1 MALKTSQDVKDMQT
15 ATVQWNR
22 YVRARDNGHTKY
34 VTMAKKCDDYYQGN
48 QWDQDDVDK
57 LTRQGRP
64 ALTVN
69 TILPTVNAFLGEQ
82 SSRRVSF
89 RVKPKRASS
98 NELASVMTK
107 IMQHVA
113 DENNL
118 HWVESQVFSDG
129 LIMDGRGYY
138 DVRMDFSDN
147 VEGEIRIKALDPLDV
162 LVDPDAKEYDPSTW
176 NEVFYS
182 RWHTIEE
189 IKEMYGAKKASKLE
203 FLAEN
208 GNYFD
213 RDSIEFE
220 RQSFGDVDEST
231 YHSSVPHDEEAS
243 TMKALRVIER
253 QHMKVVR
260 RDYFV
265 DPETGDQSPVPGAWG
280 ERKVKKF
287 AKQFGLTVISK
298 AAKRVRWTV
307 TCDKVVL
314 HDEWSPYDSFTIIPY
329 FAYFR
334 RGKPFGMI
342 RNLISSQEQLNK
354 VSSQELHIVNTTANS
369 GWLVQSGS
377 LANMDP
383 DDLEDRGAETGL
395 VIEYARGSEAPA
407 KISPNTIPTGLD
419 RISAK
424 AMSHIRT
431 ISGVSDSMLGTDSP
445 EVSGVAI
452 EKKRDVG
459 LNLMQ
464 VPLEN
469 LAYTRTL
476 LAEKIK
482 NLIQRY
488 YTERRVFHIVKD
500 EDDPREPR
508 EELVVN
514 EEQEDGTVYNDLT
527 QGDYETIITTAPAR
541 DTYDEVQ
548 FAEAIAMRS
557 AGVAIPDDI
566 IVRYSNLDKREEIAK
581 RLRIQSGVEMTP
593 EQQEQAAIQNQIAM
607 INVQL
612 EIGKLEAEIQK
623 IQSETE
629 LNRAKVGDMTQ
640 VQPNLEL
647 TRLQTELQTRLAEL
661 DLRRE
666 LSEMTNQ
673 TRLQQSEQ
681 NMGLKLATT
690 AMTTASRQQPTKT
703 GESSN
708 GKTSDSSD

>member
-15 ATVQWNR
+15 ATIQWNR

-82 SSRRVSF
+82 SQRRVSF
-89 RVKPKRASS
+89 RVKPKKASS

-113 DENNL
+113 DENRL
-118 HWVESQVFSDG
+118 HWVEGQVFSDG

-138 DVRMDFSDN
+138 DVRMDFSEN

-182 RWHTIEE
+182 RWHTVEE

-231 YHSSVPHDEEAS
+231 YHSAVPHDEESS

-260 RDYFV
+260 RDFFV
-265 DPETGDQSPVPGAWG
+265 DPETGDQSPVPGGWN

-287 AKQFGLTVISK
+287 AKQFNLTVISK
-298 AAKRVRWTV
+298 ASKRVRWTV

-395 VIEYARGSEAPA
+395 VIEYARGSDAPS
-407 KISPNTIPTGLD
+407 KITPNTIPTGLD

-424 AMSHIRT
+424 AMSHIRS
-431 ISGVSDSMLGTDSP
+431 ISGVSDSMLGSDSP

-469 LAYTRTL
+469 LAYTRSL
-476 LAEKIK
+476 LADKIK

-508 EELVVN
+508 EELIVN
-514 EEQEDGTVYNDLT
+514 EEMEDGTVHNDLT

-548 FAEAIAMRS
+548 FAEAIAMRN

-612 EIGKLEAEIQK
+612 DISKLEAEIQK
-623 IQSETE
+623 IQSETQ
-629 LNRAKVGDMTQ
+629 LNMAKVGDMTQ

-647 TRLQTELQTRLAEL
+647 TRLQTELQTRMAEL

-666 LSEMTNQ
+666 LSEMTNR

-690 AMTTASRQQPTKT
+690 AMTTASRQQPKQT
-703 GESSN
+703 GESNN
-708 GKTSDSSD
+708 GKTSNPSD